1 MGKKSK
7 TKSSDAPSK
16 RAIQPAPKAGQTV
29 EGVLVPSMNTTKPR
43 QRSAKN
49 PPQSP
54 GFTREDIALRAYFIS
69 EKRRT
74 AGLPGDEPG
83 DWIVAERQLLSESSA
98 AKPA

>member
-1 MGKKSK
+1 MGKKTK
-7 TKSSDAPSK
+7 PKSSDAPSK

-29 EGVLVPSMNTTKPR
+29 EGILAPSMNTTKPR
-43 QRSAKN
+43 QRMTK
-49 PPQSP
+49 QHVP

-83 DWIVAERQLLSESSA
+83 DWIEAERQLLSESSA
-98 AKPA
+98 ARPA